1 MNVFGRSI
9 AAVTSSASAAAAL
22 ALLASHCYCAP
33 WTTSTPHFDNLK
45 YDANKTAAKVHD
57 GEVRNHVAITSLLK
71 SGSCLQFEDARY
83 DKFICPT
90 TFGANLLY
98 RSRCFYPLDSLMHF
112 NTGCLPR
119 PGLAEKLKGLN

>member
-9 AAVTSSASAAAAL
+9 AAVTSGASAAAAL

-45 YDANKTAAKVHD
+45 YDADKTATKVHN

-71 SGSCLQFEDARY
+71 SHACNLKTQG
-83 DKFICPT
+83 T
-90 TFGANLLY
+90 TRSFVRPLLELT
-98 RSRCFYPLDSLMHF
+98 RCTDQDVFTLWTP
-112 NTGCLPR
+112 
-119 PGLAEKLKGLN
+119 